1 MEGTTESARSDG
13 ALAPVV
19 GQERK
24 GALDTLRGIALLGIL
39 LMNIV
44 AMGLPFS
51 YGDPT
56 VSGGAEGLDLAAWIM
71 NNLFFE
77 GTMRGLFS
85 LMFGAGVVLL
95 TSRAE
100 ERGGG
105 IEVADIY
112 LRRNLW
118 LFAFGIVHGWLLLWY
133 GEILYFYGIAGLF
146 LFAFRKLPPRTLIIL
161 GALVLV
167 SLVPKNIYEYVTTN
181 SAWDEAQA
189 AQIVQE
195 NLAEGEE
202 LSEEQQG
209 AIDAWK
215 GIEEDANPS
224 AEKIEE
230 RIEGMRGNY
239 FTIIGTI
246 SGTLIWFQ
254 SSGLYQFMFFDTVG
268 MMLIGMAF
276 LKLGIITGERSNRF
290 YLLLMLLGY
299 GIGLGINVYET
310 RLIVNNGFD
319 IFAYQQANL
328 TYGFGRVA
336 VTFGHIGFWMLICK
350 NGWLKWLTNRLAAV
364 GRMALTNYV
373 MHSVFAAFIFTGI
386 GFSLFGALQRHEL
399 YYVVAGIWLFQLI
412 VSPIWMK
419 HFRFGP
425 LEWVWRSLTYNE
437 KQPMRR
443 DATQG

>member
-1 MEGTTESARSDG
+1 
-13 ALAPVV
+13 
-19 GQERK
+19 
-24 GALDTLRGIALLGIL
+24 
-39 LMNIV
+39 
-44 AMGLPFS
+44 MGLP
-51 YGDPT
+51 YAYNDPT
-56 VSGGAEGLDLAAWIM
+56 IYGGADGLNLVAWVI
-71 NNLFFE
+71 NNMFFE

-85 LMFGAGVVLL
+85 LMFGAGVVLI
-95 TSRAE
+95 TSRMEA
-100 ERGGG
+100 RGGG

-112 LRRNLW
+112 YRRNLW

-133 GEILYFYGIAGLF
+133 GEILYFYGIAALF
-146 LFAFRKLPPRTLIIL
+146 LFAFRNLQPRTLIII
-161 GALVLV
+161 GALVLAT
-167 SLVPKNIYEYVTTN
+167 LVPKDIYQHVTTL
-181 SAWDEAQA
+181 SAWEEAQA
-189 AQIVQE
+189 AEQVQAG
-195 NLAEGEE
+195 LAEGEE
-202 LSEEQQG
+202 LSEEQQE
-209 AIDAWK
+209 ALDTWK

-224 AEKIEE
+224 AEKIEK

-239 FTIIGTI
+239 FKIIGTI

-254 SSGLYQFMFFDTVG
+254 SSGLYEFMFFDTVG

-290 YLLLMLLGY
+290 YLLMMLFGY
-299 GIGLGINVYET
+299 GIGLGVNAYET
-310 RLIVNNGFD
+310 RLLLNSNFETL
-319 IFAYQQANL
+319 AWEQAGM

-336 VTFGHIGFWMLICK
+336 MTFGHIGFWMIICS
-350 NGWLKWLTNRLAAV
+350 NGWLRWLTDRLAAV

-386 GFSLFGALQRHEL
+386 GFSMFGALQRYQL

-425 LEWVWRSLTYNE
+425 LEWLWRSLTYAE

-443 DATQG
+443 GA

>member
-1 MEGTTESARSDG
+1 MQGTVDRPRADA
-13 ALAPVV
+13 ALGPVA

-24 GALDTLRGIALLGIL
+24 GALDTLRGVALLGIL
-39 LMNIV
+39 LMNIA
-44 AMGLPFS
+44 AMGLPMAYS
-51 YGDPT
+51 NPT
-56 VSGGAEGLDLAAWIM
+56 IYGGAEGLDLAVWIM

-85 LMFGAGVVLL
+85 LMFGAGIILI

-112 LRRNLW
+112 YRRNLW
-118 LFAFGIVHGWLLLWY
+118 LFAFGIIHGWLLLWF

-146 LFAFRKLPPRTLIIL
+146 LFAFRKLQPRTLIIL
-161 GALVLV
+161 GAIVLA
-167 SLVPKNIYEYVTTN
+167 SLVPKDIYQYVTTQN
-181 SAWDEAQA
+181 AWEEAQA
-189 AQIVQE
+189 SQQVQE
-195 NLAEGEE
+195 GLAEGDE
-202 LSEEQQG
+202 LSEEQQE
-209 AIDAWK
+209 ALDTWK
-215 GIEEDANPS
+215 GIKEDANPS
-224 AEKIEE
+224 AEKLEK

-239 FTIIGTI
+239 FQIIGTI

-254 SSGLYQFMFFDTVG
+254 STGLYEFMFFDAVG

-290 YLLLMLLGY
+290 YVLMALLGY
-299 GIGLGINVYET
+299 GIGLSINAYET
-310 RLIVNNGFD
+310 RLLLSSNFEIV
-319 IFAYQQANL
+319 ASAQAGL

-336 VTFGHIGFWMLICK
+336 VTFGHIGFWMLVCK
-350 NGWLKWLTNRLAAV
+350 NGWIKWLTNRLAAV

-386 GFSLFGALQRHEL
+386 GFSLFGALQRHQL

-412 VSPIWMK
+412 VSPIWMR

-425 LEWVWRSLTYNE
+425 LEWLWRSLTYGE

-443 DATQG
+443 EAAA